1 MSSIGER
8 ITRLRE
14 ELGLSRP
21 RLAREADV
29 SYSFLVQVETGQRE
43 NPQVDKL
50 ANVARVLGVPVD
62 VLLDLDAPL
71 PSTLNESV
79 RDLRKYLI
87 ATINSLGEKELI
99 QVSELISPLV
109 QQCGI
114 DASKIRTLRPDP
126 AIS

>member
-50 ANVARVLGVPVD
+50 ANVARVLGVSVD

-71 PSTLNESV
+71 PSPLNESV

-87 ATINSLGEKELI
+87 ATINSLGENELI
-99 QVSELISPLV
+99 QVSELISVLV
-109 QQCGI
+109 QQSGI
-114 DASKIRTLRPDP
+114 DSSKIRTLRPDS